1 MFSVKFSLSEVCM
14 ILFVGASQLVV
25 KQGLS
30 TVSGKVIEEFEV
42 VKGSSNVAVNTI
54 VLLA

>member
-42 VKGSSNVAVNTI
+42 DKGSSNVAVNTI

>member
-1 MFSVKFSLSEVCM
+1 M

-42 VKGSSNVAVNTI
+42 DKGSSNVAVNTI